1 MKVRFQADADLSQ
14 TIVLALVRRE
24 PSVDFQT
31 ATAANL
37 AGLGDADVLALAA
50 HDGRVLVTHDQSTMP
65 EHFARF
71 IATQAS
77 SGLLIAP
84 QHIQP
89 VTVVEELL
97 LIWSVSE
104 ADEWHN
110 RIAYLPL

>member
-1 MKVRFQADADLSQ
+1 MKVRFQADADLNQ

-24 PSVDFQT
+24 PGVDFQT

-37 AGLGDADVLALAA
+37 AGLDDPAVLALAA
-50 HDGRVLVTHDQSTMP
+50 HDGRVLITHDQSTMP
-65 EHFARF
+65 EHFAQF
-71 IATQAS
+71 IATHTS
-77 SGLLIAP
+77 PGLLIVP

-104 ADEWHN
+104 ADEWHD
-110 RIAYLPL
+110 RIVYLPL

>member
-1 MKVRFQADADLSQ
+1 MKVRFQADADLNQ

-24 PSVDFQT
+24 SGMDFQT

-37 AGLGDADVLALAA
+37 AGLDDASVLALAA
-50 HDGRVLVTHDQSTMP
+50 HDGRVIVTHDQSTMP
-65 EHFARF
+65 EHFAHF

-77 SGLLIAP
+77 PGLLIVP
-84 QHIQP
+84 QHLQP
-89 VTVVEELL
+89 ATVVEELL

-104 ADEWHN
+104 ADEWHD